1 LPAGRNVTPS
11 SVARFHAAGKVLGNF
26 CAGVQASG
34 VDQCGAA
41 VNLDRALD
49 RSWARL
55 LVGATLTRMSSGGYA
70 LGIDFGTSSTV
81 AVLRWPNGRVQPL
94 LFDGSPLL
102 PSAVFAPRSGQ
113 LIVGRDALHH
123 GRFEPALLEPHPKR
137 RVDEGAVLLG
147 GREVAV
153 VEMFAAVMRR
163 VAVEAARVT
172 GGPVPAVAVTCPAG
186 WAGPRRAVLAEAASH
201 AGLGDV
207 AMVAEP
213 VAAAARFGGE
223 VPVGRAVVVYDL
235 GAGTF
240 DASVVVRSASGY
252 EVAAFDGLDDVGGL
266 DLDGAVVAWLRERAG
281 FREPAD
287 PQARR
292 MLWDEV
298 RVAKEMLSTTSAVT
312 LRNNAIGLDTRI
324 TREEFE
330 AAVQPLLDRT
340 VHMTVSTVRLAGCD
354 VAAVLR
360 VGGGSRIP
368 LAATLLHRAT
378 GIASHGSDQPELI
391 VAEGAL
397 QCLPAT
403 QPVGPPAGAT
413 TVVALPVAAQS
424 VAEGPSG
431 GGRRKVGVLVGAVIL
446 LLLLAGGGFGVYKI
460 LDRSDHPDGSG
471 RLSAAQQRLLDS
483 MAGHWTST
491 FYGECYIRIDNGVF
505 RMIYTYRDGRVYAE
519 LSGDKLV
526 GWWNQAETGTEGQK
540 PEGQVEFT
548 ISRSGGRQGL
558 DGRWRFGTA
567 GAWVLDWHLTYVDA
581 DIPPDLAA
589 KFDDAS
595 RFKKGP

>member
-1 LPAGRNVTPS
+1 
-11 SVARFHAAGKVLGNF
+11 
-26 CAGVQASG
+26 
-34 VDQCGAA
+34 
-41 VNLDRALD
+41 
-49 RSWARL
+49 L
-55 LVGATLTRMSSGGYA
+55 LVGPTLARMSSGGYA

-102 PSAVFAPRSGQ
+102 PSAVFASTSGP

-123 GRFEPALLEPHPKR
+123 GRFEPAQLEPHPKR
-137 RVDEGAVLLG
+137 RVDERTVLLG

-153 VEMFAAVMRR
+153 VEMFAAVLRR
-163 VAVEAARVT
+163 VAVESARVT
-172 GGPVPAVAVTCPAG
+172 GGPVPAVAVTYPAG
-186 WAGPRRAVLAEAASH
+186 WAGPRRAVLAEAARH

-207 AMVAEP
+207 VMVAEP

-223 VPVGRAVVVYDL
+223 VPVGRAVAVYDL

-240 DASVVVRSASGY
+240 DASVVVRGAAGY

-266 DLDGAVVAWLRERAG
+266 DLDGVLVGWLRERAG
-281 FREPAD
+281 YREPSD

-298 RVAKEMLSTTSAVT
+298 RVAKEMLSTSSAVT

-340 VHMTVSTVRLAGCD
+340 VHTTVSTMRLAGCD

-378 GIASHGSDQPELI
+378 GIAPYGSDQPELI

-397 QCLPAT
+397 QCLPAPH
-403 QPVGPPAGAT
+403 PVGPPAGAT
-413 TVVALPVAAQS
+413 PVVAQPVAAQS
-424 VAEGPSG
+424 VAEGSSG
-431 GGRRKVGVLVGAVIL
+431 GGRRRVGVLVGAMIL
-446 LLLLAGGGFGVYKI
+446 LLLLAGGAFGVYKA
-460 LDRSDHPDGSG
+460 LDRPGGSG
-471 RLSAAQQRLLDS
+471 RLNADQQQLLDS
-483 MAGHWTST
+483 LAGHWTST
-491 FYGECYIRIDNGVF
+491 SYGECYIRVDNGVF

-519 LSGDKLV
+519 LNGDKLV

-548 ISRSGGRQGL
+548 ISRSGSRPGL
-558 DGRWRFGTA
+558 DGQWRFGAA
-567 GAWVLDWHLTYVDA
+567 GTWIRDWHLTYVDA
-581 DIPPDLAA
+581 DIPPDITT

-595 RFKKGP
+595 RFKKGQ